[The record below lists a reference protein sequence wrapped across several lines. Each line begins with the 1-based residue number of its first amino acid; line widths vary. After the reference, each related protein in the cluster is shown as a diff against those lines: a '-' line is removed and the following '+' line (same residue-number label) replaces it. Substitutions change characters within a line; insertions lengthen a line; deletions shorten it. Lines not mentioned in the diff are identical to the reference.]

1 MKPKTAYHNHNHN
14 LYTLHYSPK
23 LTDFLLAD
31 SNVHAITPLN
41 SSPNTSH
48 HSDQQTNEIGSVLRN

>member
-1 MKPKTAYHNHNHN
+1 MPAKAKYHNHNT
-14 LYTLHYSPK
+14 YTLHYSPK

-31 SNVHAITPLN
+31 SNVHAITPQN

-48 HSDQQTNEIGSVLRN
+48 HSQEAHQIRDGSS